1 MKARNVYFVE
11 GINTIGPG
19 HTMEQMLQEYARNKV
34 GYVLGQ
40 AALKDYIYSLR
51 EFQKKRLE
59 AQPRLKEVDIV
70 ARMNPEPYASSIT
83 LGRYSVILR
92 KVKEIDIR
100 DGYDY

>member
-1 MKARNVYFVE
+1 MKAKNVYFVE

-34 GYVLGQ
+34 GHVLGP
-40 AALKDYIYSLR
+40 AALKEYIYGLR

-70 ARMNPEPYASSIT
+70 AKMNPEPYASSIS